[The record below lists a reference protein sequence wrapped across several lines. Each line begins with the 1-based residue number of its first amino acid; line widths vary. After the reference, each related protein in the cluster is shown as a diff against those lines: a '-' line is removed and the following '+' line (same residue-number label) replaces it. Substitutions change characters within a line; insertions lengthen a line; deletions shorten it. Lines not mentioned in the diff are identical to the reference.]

1 MNRCFYCYK
10 ELGEGHKDFHPN
22 CARKFFGTA
31 DAPLLEYR
39 REDLDAL
46 AAQVIQAQTSL
57 TGVQPKL
64 SLNLHKHEGS
74 NRRTSE
80 WRAELAR
87 AFLSEEE
94 EDEVNRLTIVGLW
107 GDFIFKPQTD
117 TYPELPENEDLTMHM
132 AEVARIKVVPH
143 SLIRLADNT
152 LGYITHRI
160 DRTKKGEKIDMED
173 LCQLTLHPTE
183 YKYKSSCEQIA
194 KTIVAYSSMPKLD
207 LVNFMQVL
215 LFSFITGNNDMHLK
229 NFSLYRPKKLYQ
241 LTPAYDLLNVA
252 IVNPKDKDEL
262 ALTLNGKK
270 SRLKLSDFL
279 KASATMGIEENVTM
293 QLIASMKNALPA
305 WVELINNSFLSKDM
319 KEAYLE
325 LIDKRI
331 KALSND

>member
-1 MNRCFYCYK
+1 MNRCLYCYK

-64 SLNLHKHEGS
+64 SLNLYKHEGS
-74 NRRTSE
+74 
-80 WRAELAR
+80 
-87 AFLSEEE
+87 
-94 EDEVNRLTIVGLW
+94 NRLTIVGLW

-143 SLIRLADNT
+143 SLIRLADST

-183 YKYKSSCEQIA
+183 YKYKSSYEQIA

-229 NFSLYRPKKLYQ
+229 NFSLYRPKRLYQ
-241 LTPAYDLLNVA
+241 LTPAYDLLNIA
-252 IVNPKDKDEL
+252 IVNPKDKEEL

-279 KASATMGIEENVTM
+279 KASATMGIEKNVTM

-305 WVELINNSFLSKDM
+305 WAELINNSFLSKDM

>member
-1 MNRCFYCYK
+1 MNRCLYCYK

-64 SLNLHKHEGS
+64 SLNLYKHEGS
-74 NRRTSE
+74 
-80 WRAELAR
+80 
-87 AFLSEEE
+87 
-94 EDEVNRLTIVGLW
+94 NRLTIVGLW

-143 SLIRLADNT
+143 SLIRLADST

-252 IVNPKDKDEL
+252 IVNPKDKEEL

-279 KASATMGIEENVTM
+279 KASATMGIEENITM

-305 WVELINNSFLSKDM
+305 WAELINNSFLSKDM

>member
-1 MNRCFYCYK
+1 MNRCLYCYK

-64 SLNLHKHEGS
+64 SLNLYKHEGS
-74 NRRTSE
+74 
-80 WRAELAR
+80 
-87 AFLSEEE
+87 
-94 EDEVNRLTIVGLW
+94 NRLTIVGLW

-143 SLIRLADNT
+143 SLIRLADST

-183 YKYKSSCEQIA
+183 YKYKSSYEQIA

-229 NFSLYRPKKLYQ
+229 NFSLYRPKRLYQ

-252 IVNPKDKDEL
+252 IVNPKDKEEL

-270 SRLKLSDFL
+270 SRLNLSDFL

-305 WVELINNSFLSKDM
+305 WAELINNSFLSKDM